1 MIYKNICKNSHRSKK
16 EEETDLEG
24 LVYRYKNHIY
34 FYDEVNP
41 NTQLKL
47 QLLIREACEEAISM
61 SQENKQNQPICI
73 HINSGGGWASCGF
86 ALYDFIKATSESV
99 DIIGIVE
106 GEAASA
112 ASLILLGC
120 STRLMSDNSFILIHQ
135 ISWGAWGNNRQMT
148 DHSYNADKMMKKLIN
163 IYKNE
168 TTIGS
173 NEKTDE
179 DREKAIKNI
188 LEHDYELDI
197 EECIKYGLVEADEP
211 DVELTED
218 DTKRIEEFVEKVIN
232 ERQKKA
238 AKEASSLKQEKKVEQ
253 KTRKTTKK

>member
-1 MIYKNICKNSHRSKK
+1 MIYRNKNKK
-16 EEETDLEG
+16 EDEADLEG

-61 SQENKQNQPICI
+61 SQENKQSQPICL
-73 HINSGGGWASCGF
+73 HINSGGGWATCGF

-120 STRLMSDNSFILIHQ
+120 STRLMSENSFILIHQ

-163 IYKNE
+163 IYKDE

-173 NEKTDE
+173 NEKTEE
-179 DREKAIKNI
+179 DREKVIKSI
-188 LEHDYELDI
+188 LEHDYQLDI

-211 DVELTED
+211 EVELTED

-238 AKEASSLKQEKKVEQ
+238 EKETKAAKQVKKVEKQ
-253 KTRKTTKK
+253 TKTTKK

>member
-1 MIYKNICKNSHRSKK
+1 MIYRNKNKK
-16 EEETDLEG
+16 EDEADLEG

-41 NTQLKL
+41 TTQLKL

-61 SQENKQNQPICI
+61 SQENKQSQPICL
-73 HINSGGGWASCGF
+73 HINSGGGWATCGF

-120 STRLMSDNSFILIHQ
+120 STRLMSENSFILIHQ

-163 IYKNE
+163 IYKDE

-173 NEKTDE
+173 NEKTEE
-179 DREKAIKNI
+179 DREKVIKSI
-188 LEHDYELDI
+188 LEHDYQLDI

-211 DVELTED
+211 EVELTED

-238 AKEASSLKQEKKVEQ
+238 EKETKAAKQVKKVEKQ
-253 KTRKTTKK
+253 TKTTKK

>member
-1 MIYKNICKNSHRSKK
+1 MIYRNKNKK
-16 EEETDLEG
+16 EDEADLEG

-41 NTQLKL
+41 TTQLKL

-61 SQENKQNQPICI
+61 SQENKQSQPICL
-73 HINSGGGWASCGF
+73 HINSGGGWATCGF

-163 IYKNE
+163 IYKDE

-173 NEKTDE
+173 NEKTEE
-179 DREKAIKNI
+179 DREKVIKSI
-188 LEHDYELDI
+188 LEHDYQLDI

-211 DVELTED
+211 EVELTED

-238 AKEASSLKQEKKVEQ
+238 EKETKAAKQVKKVEKQ
-253 KTRKTTKK
+253 TKTTKK

>member
-1 MIYKNICKNSHRSKK
+1 MIYKNKK
-16 EEETDLEG
+16 EEENDLEG
-24 LVYRYKNHIY
+24 LVYRHKNHIY
-34 FYDEVNP
+34 FYGEVNP

-61 SQENKQNQPICI
+61 SQENKQSQPICL
-73 HINSGGGWASCGF
+73 HINSGGGWATCGF

-120 STRLMSDNSFILIHQ
+120 STRLMSENSFILIHQ

-163 IYKNE
+163 IYKDE

-173 NEKTDE
+173 NEKTEE
-179 DREKAIKNI
+179 DREKVIKSI
-188 LEHDYELDI
+188 LEHDYQLDI

-211 DVELTED
+211 EVELTED

-238 AKEASSLKQEKKVEQ
+238 EKETKAAKQVKKVEKQ
-253 KTRKTTKK
+253 TKTTKK

>member
-1 MIYKNICKNSHRSKK
+1 MIYRNKNKK
-16 EEETDLEG
+16 EDEADLEG

-47 QLLIREACEEAISM
+47 QLLIREACEEEISM
-61 SQENKQNQPICI
+61 SQENKQSQPICL
-73 HINSGGGWASCGF
+73 HINSGGGWATCGF

-120 STRLMSDNSFILIHQ
+120 STRLMSENSFILIHQ

-163 IYKNE
+163 IYKDE

-173 NEKTDE
+173 NEKTEE
-179 DREKAIKNI
+179 DREKVIKSI
-188 LEHDYELDI
+188 LEHDYQLDI

-211 DVELTED
+211 EVELTED

-238 AKEASSLKQEKKVEQ
+238 EKETKAAKQVKKVEKQ
-253 KTRKTTKK
+253 IKTTKK